1 MLILFCTLIAIAIAT
16 ELLINLPAFG
26 KLPSGERLR
35 RIEASPHYKKGAF
48 RNEMPTVMMTS
59 GSDDGAGIDSVV
71 VVKGSFGS
79 RLRMV
84 RKFLFGKKPAGLR
97 PSSPMPVVK
106 ADLRGLDPSENMI
119 VWFGHSS
126 YLIQIDGKRILVD
139 PVFFK
144 ASPVS
149 FLNRAF
155 PGTKIYKPEDMPDID
170 YLVITHDH
178 WDHLDYKT
186 VKRLR
191 HRVGTVVCPLGVG
204 ADLEYWGYQPD
215 KIKEMDW
222 YEDYPES
229 KVASGSET
237 TIGSSKVPAELEEE
251 DARTKVASLSF
262 VFHCLPT
269 RHFSGRGLSA
279 NKTLWASYL
288 LETPSMK
295 IFIGGDGGYD
305 KRFSTIGK
313 KYPGIDLAI
322 LENGQ
327 YNKNWRYIH
336 TMPEYLDREV
346 HELGAASVMTVH
358 HSKYALSRH
367 PWDEPLKNELKLAQ
381 DTSIHVLIPTIGK
394 PISISK

>member
-1 MLILFCTLIAIAIAT
+1 V
-16 ELLINLPAFG
+16 
-26 KLPSGERLR
+26 PS
-35 RIEASPHYKKGAF
+35 
-48 RNEMPTVMMTS
+48 
-59 GSDDGAGIDSVV
+59 
-71 VVKGSFGS
+71 VKT
-79 RLRMV
+79 
-84 RKFLFGKKPAGLR
+84 
-97 PSSPMPVVK
+97 
-106 ADLRGLDPSENMI
+106 DLRGLDPSKNLI

-126 YLIQIDGKRILVD
+126 YLIQVDGKRILVD

-149 FLNRAF
+149 FINRAF

-191 HRVGTVVCPLGVG
+191 HRVGTVICPLGVG
-204 ADLEYWGYQPD
+204 SNLEYWGYPLG

-222 YEDYPES
+222 YED
-229 KVASGSET
+229 
-237 TIGSSKVPAELEEE
+237 SS
-251 DARTKVASLSF
+251 DSSF

-269 RHFSGRGLSA
+269 RHFSGRGLTP

-305 KRFSTIGK
+305 GRYLRIWK
-313 KYPGIDLAI
+313 KFPGIDLAI

-327 YNKNWRYIH
+327 YNQSWKYIH

-346 HELGAASVMTVH
+346 HELGATSVMTVH
-358 HSKYALSRH
+358 HSKYALAMH

-381 DTSIHVLIPTIGK
+381 DTTIHVLIPTIGK
-394 PISISK
+394 PMKIGK

>member
-1 MLILFCTLIAIAIAT
+1 MERRSKKIMLIVLCSLLAIAIAV
-16 ELLINLPAFG
+16 ELIVNLPAFG
-26 KLPSGERLR
+26 KLPSGERLKR
-35 RIEASPHYKKGAF
+35 VEASPHYKNGTFQNA
-48 RNEMPTVMMTS
+48 EPTVMMTS

-97 PSSPMPVVK
+97 PSSPVPAVK
-106 ADLRGLDPSENMI
+106 TDLKGLDPSENMI

-155 PGTKIYKPEDMPDID
+155 PGTRIYKPEDMPDID

-191 HRVGTVVCPLGVG
+191 HRVGNVICPLGVG
-204 ADLEYWGYQPD
+204 ADLEYWGYPLG

-222 YEDYPES
+222 YEDYSES
-229 KVASGSET
+229 
-237 TIGSSKVPAELEEE
+237 
-251 DARTKVASLSF
+251 SF

-279 NKTLWASYL
+279 NKTLWASYV

-305 KRFSTIGK
+305 KRFSIIGK

-327 YNKNWRYIH
+327 YNQSWKYIH

-346 HELGAASVMTVH
+346 HELGASSVMTVH
-358 HSKYALSRH
+358 HSKYALARH

-381 DTSIHVLIPTIGK
+381 DTTIHVLIPTIGK
-394 PISISK
+394 PMKIGK